1 MTPELANRSRLDDVA
16 STPIGDIAALPA
28 DLLALLQEEA
38 RENVDKAKRLADWV
52 NGAILLKYE
61 ERAITALIE
70 SGKTTGTAR
79 FEDGG
84 VIAIVDLPKRVE
96 WDQKRLAKVV
106 ELIRAAGDDPAEY
119 IVTEF
124 KVAERSY
131 NAWPSHIRREFEPA
145 RTVRTGKL
153 SIRLNINQEEI

>member
-1 MTPELANRSRLDDVA
+1 MLPELSNRPRLDDVA
-16 STPIGDIAALPA
+16 SMPIGDIATLPA
-28 DLLALLQEEA
+28 EHLALLQEEA
-38 RENVDKAKRLADWV
+38 RGNLDKAKRVSDWI
-52 NGAILLKYE
+52 NGAILVKYE

-84 VIAIVDLPKRVE
+84 VTAIVDLPKKIE
-96 WDQKRLAKVV
+96 WDQKRLAATVA
-106 ELIRAAGDDPAEY
+106 LIRAAGDDPAEY
-119 IVTEF
+119 VATEF

-131 NAWPSHIRREFEPA
+131 NAWPSHIAKEFEPA

-153 SIRLNINQEEI
+153 SIKLSINQEDN